1 MKIENQL
8 SIFIFH
14 FFFEIEHRF
23 SFFHFSIFRKNELIY
38 MHSLSVAYFLMKFK
52 SRSSKMTANTVEL
65 AQNRPL
71 QIFLSPKEVYFAL
84 LQSKV
89 HRPG

>member
-1 MKIENQL
+1 
-8 SIFIFH
+8 
-14 FFFEIEHRF
+14 
-23 SFFHFSIFRKNELIY
+23 

-71 QIFLSPKEVYFAL
+71 EIFLSPKEVYFAL

>member
-1 MKIENQL
+1 MQIVSEEGSFKNADGKKIFTKYWKPSDKKPWWAL
-8 SIFIFH
+8 P
-14 FFFEIEHRF
+14 
-23 SFFHFSIFRKNELIY
+23 
-38 MHSLSVAYFLMKFK
+38 VVYFLKFK
-52 SRSSKMTANTVEL
+52 SRSSKMTANTVES

-71 QIFLSPKEVYFAL
+71 QFFLSPKEVYFAL

>member
-1 MKIENQL
+1 MERKFLPNIETKRQETQV
-8 SIFIFH
+8 SII
-14 FFFEIEHRF
+14 
-23 SFFHFSIFRKNELIY
+23 
-38 MHSLSVAYFLMKFK
+38 
-52 SRSSKMTANTVEL
+52 SSKMTANTVEL

-71 QIFLSPKEVYFAL
+71 QFFLSPKEVYFAL

>member
-1 MKIENQL
+1 MK
-8 SIFIFH
+8 
-14 FFFEIEHRF
+14 IEHRF
-23 SFFHFSIFRKNELIY
+23 SFFHFSTFRKNELIY

-65 AQNRPL
+65 AQNQPL